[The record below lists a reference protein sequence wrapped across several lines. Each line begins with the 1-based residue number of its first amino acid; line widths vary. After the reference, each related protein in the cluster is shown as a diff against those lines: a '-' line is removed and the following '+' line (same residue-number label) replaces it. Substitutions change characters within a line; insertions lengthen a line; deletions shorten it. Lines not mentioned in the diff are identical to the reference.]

1 MATAMNKGGASSD
14 PLETHLGYW
23 MRLVSN
29 HVSGAFARTLSDH
42 DISTAEWVALNRIER
57 LQGLTSSALSVSMGM
72 TRGAVSKILD
82 KLESKSL
89 IMRSASPDDSRVQFL
104 SLTRDARRLLP
115 VLTKVANNNDAQF
128 FSALDE
134 EEQTALRKI
143 LQKLSEIHKIHSVPV
158 E

>member
-1 MATAMNKGGASSD
+1 MNAGATNGE
-14 PLETHLGYW
+14 PLERHLGYW

-29 HVSGAFARTLSDH
+29 QVSGAFARSLSQY
-42 DISTAEWVALNRIER
+42 DISTAEWVALNKIER
-57 LQGLTSSALSVSMGM
+57 TQRLTSSTLSVSMGM

-82 KLESKSL
+82 KLESKAL
-89 IMRSASPDDSRVQFL
+89 IKRSGSPDDSRVQFL

-115 VLTKVANNNDAQF
+115 VLTEVANSNDDQF

-134 EEQTALRKI
+134 GERTVLRMV
-143 LQKLSEIHKIHSVPV
+143 LQKLADIHEIRNVPV